1 MRLDHAQEAQTKVGI
16 CVNTQFLKGDNVAA
30 RVPELVEQLRVA
42 QRSGFA
48 SLLFPR
54 HYLRDLLQM
63 LQIAPLMAYLLP
75 EAKSWPQWCHG
86 GMPGG
91 AGFQVK
97 VLCRL
102 GDGRPDR
109 EWGIC
114 GDGARSLHY
123 RR

>member
-1 MRLDHAQEAQTKVGI
+1 MKVGI

-63 LQIAPLMAYLLP
+63 L
-75 EAKSWPQWCHG
+75 
-86 GMPGG
+86 
-91 AGFQVK
+91 
-97 VLCRL
+97 
-102 GDGRPDR
+102 
-109 EWGIC
+109 
-114 GDGARSLHY
+114 
-123 RR
+123 

>member
-42 QRSGFA
+42 QRSGFV

-63 LQIAPLMAYLLP
+63 L
-75 EAKSWPQWCHG
+75 
-86 GMPGG
+86 
-91 AGFQVK
+91 
-97 VLCRL
+97 
-102 GDGRPDR
+102 
-109 EWGIC
+109 
-114 GDGARSLHY
+114 
-123 RR
+123 